1 MVDIFPQ
8 NLVNVNQ
15 HPRLYLQIIKEQI
28 LQQKSGASIV
38 AATGGRV
45 ITATSSNSYG
55 NYIII
60 ESGNLI
66 TLYAHCSKLL
76 VTEGSQVA
84 QGQEIAKVG
93 ETGNATGPHLHFE
106 TRIDNNP
113 INPRQ
118 ILDF

>member
-1 MVDIFPQ
+1 M
-8 NLVNVNQ
+8 
-15 HPRLYLQIIKEQI
+15 
-28 LQQKSGASIV
+28 
-38 AATGGRV
+38 AATGGKV

-55 NYIII
+55 KYIMI
-60 ESGNLI
+60 ENGNLT

-76 VTEGSQVA
+76 VKEGSQVT

-106 TRIDNNP
+106 TRIDSKP
-113 INPRQ
+113 INPRL

>member
-1 MVDIFPQ
+1 MLSK
-8 NLVNVNQ
+8 N
-15 HPRLYLQIIKEQI
+15 
-28 LQQKSGASIV
+28 GASII
-38 AATGGRV
+38 ASTGGKV

-55 NYIII
+55 NYIMIQN
-60 ESGNLI
+60 GNLI

-76 VTEGSQVA
+76 VNTGVEVK

-93 ETGNATGPHLHFE
+93 QTGNTTGPHLHFE

-113 INPRQ
+113 VNPRL

>member
-1 MVDIFPQ
+1 ME
-8 NLVNVNQ
+8 N
-15 HPRLYLQIIKEQI
+15 
-28 LQQKSGASIV
+28 GASIV
-38 AATGGRV
+38 AATGGKV

-55 NYIII
+55 KYIMI
-60 ESGNLI
+60 ENGNLT

-76 VTEGSQVA
+76 VKEGSQVT

-106 TRIDNNP
+106 TRIDSKP
-113 INPRQ
+113 INPRL